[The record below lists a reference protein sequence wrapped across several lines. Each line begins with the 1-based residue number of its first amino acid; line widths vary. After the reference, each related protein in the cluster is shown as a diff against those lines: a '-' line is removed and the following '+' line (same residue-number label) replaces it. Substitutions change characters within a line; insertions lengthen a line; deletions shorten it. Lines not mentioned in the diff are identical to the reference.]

1 MAEIS
6 ETETKQYHTINETS
20 LYFDQVSNI
29 DKCLSNMTKRKRP
42 KLIKLETK
50 KINIKDIKGIIRD

>member
-29 DKCLSNMTKRKRP
+29 DKCLSNMTKIQKEKTQINKIRN
-42 KLIKLETK
+42 K
-50 KINIKDIKGIIRD
+50 KK